1 MEVKPHLAK
10 VYSFA
15 DGTWRVSSKNW
26 PNNQVRIETVFPKLI
41 HQYLHKTG
49 CAHPFLVKVK
59 DNLILF
65 SWVFYD
71 EKVAKEMIKKL
82 RKAEKKLNFI
92 ERKELCQ

>member
-1 MEVKPHLAK
+1 MCFNMEVKPHLAK

-15 DGTWRVSSKNW
+15 DGTWRVSSKKW

-65 SWVFYD
+65 NRDVP
-71 EKVAKEMIKKL
+71 KE
-82 RKAEKKLNFI
+82 
-92 ERKELCQ
+92 